1 MKVLKFGGTSVG
13 TIASLTNVKAIV
25 EGCRGE
31 QAIVVVSALGGLTD
45 KLIAT
50 SRLAASGQTAEWRES
65 HSSMVGRHREIIA
78 AMIPDNRR
86 AAVENEVGALLDSL
100 AEEFSDIEKHGEV
113 DTEASDRVVS
123 FGERMSSVIV
133 TNMLDDAVRF
143 DSLDFIKTI
152 TRYGRHALDNDAS
165 QPLIHAAF
173 DNWDG
178 AVAVVPGFIARESTD
193 GHITNLGRGGSD
205 YTAAILAAALGA
217 RVLEIWTDVDGF
229 MTADP
234 RVIPTAEVVGSM
246 SFVEA
251 MDLCNFG
258 AKVIY
263 PPTIYPVFHKNIPIY
278 IKNTFNAEAP
288 GTRVAER
295 TGRADEEGGFKGVS
309 STKGQCMIILEGN
322 LLQTV
327 DSLENRMLNAPGREG
342 IDVFPINLYPYS
354 ATTVA
359 LSVKEDAADRAVKT
373 IRDEFSEEIEQ
384 GGIREIKVM
393 PGMALV
399 AVVGRD
405 LMKDISLRSRIFE
418 LLSDNGMTIEAF
430 SREASDTNLSFLIS
444 GDSLQPAMRII
455 HDTMLA
461 ECPSRPIAVPERSV
475 PEE

>member
-1 MKVLKFGGTSVG
+1 
-13 TIASLTNVKAIV
+13 
-25 EGCRGE
+25 
-31 QAIVVVSALGGLTD
+31 
-45 KLIAT
+45 
-50 SRLAASGQTAEWRES
+50 
-65 HSSMVGRHREIIA
+65 
-78 AMIPDNRR
+78 
-86 AAVENEVGALLDSL
+86 
-100 AEEFSDIEKHGEV
+100 
-113 DTEASDRVVS
+113 
-123 FGERMSSVIV
+123 
-133 TNMLDDAVRF
+133 
-143 DSLDFIKTI
+143 
-152 TRYGRHALDNDAS
+152 
-165 QPLIHAAF
+165 
-173 DNWDG
+173 
-178 AVAVVPGFIARESTD
+178 
-193 GHITNLGRGGSD
+193 
-205 YTAAILAAALGA
+205 
-217 RVLEIWTDVDGF
+217 

-342 IDVFPINLYPYS
+342 IDVFPVNLYPYS

-373 IRDEFSEEIEQ
+373 IRDEFSEEIEE